1 MQISEK
7 VFIFA
12 IDNVQRM
19 SNDNIEQL
27 SPQGDTRENEFGGLL
42 AAASDF
48 ARGVL
53 KTIHALA
60 GTTACKGVQIARLKE
75 WATANHCWIER
86 TTLGTYSDRGSENEV
101 YISMDSKHVYKLN
114 DFRYSDDNLTP
125 FFERI
130 QIHNQLFPDCAYD
143 FIGFSENCDGKT
155 CAVLRQP
162 FILAL
167 RESTQEEI
175 DQEMQCLGFKRQD
188 AGYFSNAYYDIFD
201 AVPNNVLMG
210 ADGHLYFIDTIIFK
224 SGTGGLDTYNSLSPR
239 ATSGY
244 RRLTSSSSSI
254 TPTASKD

>member
-1 MQISEK
+1 MQISEN
-7 VFIFA
+7 VLIFA
-12 IDNVQRM
+12 FDNVQRM

-53 KTIHALA
+53 ELIQALA
-60 GTTACKGVQIARLKE
+60 GTTACKGVQIARLKD
-75 WATANHCWIER
+75 WAIANHCWIDR

-101 YISMDSKHVYKLN
+101 YISVDNKHVYKLN

-162 FILAL
+162 FILAQ

-175 DQEMQCLGFKRQD
+175 DQEMQCLGFNKGQD
-188 AGYFSNAYYDIFD
+188 AGYFTNADYDIFD

-224 SGTGGLDTYNSLSPR
+224 SNTGGLETYNSLSPR
-239 ATSGY
+239 A
-244 RRLTSSSSSI
+244 
-254 TPTASKD
+254 SKK